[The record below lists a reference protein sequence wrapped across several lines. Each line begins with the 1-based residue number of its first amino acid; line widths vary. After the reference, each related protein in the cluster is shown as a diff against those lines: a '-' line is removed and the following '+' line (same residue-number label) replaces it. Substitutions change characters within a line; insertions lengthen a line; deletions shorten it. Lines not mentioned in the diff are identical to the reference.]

1 MTEEENK
8 NLNTEQEESIDLQAL
23 FLKYFAYW
31 PWFIASVIACLF
43 VAFLYIRFCTPQYS
57 VGASLLIKEEDKS
70 QSSGGASPLA
80 TIQDFGMFSMSNNF
94 DNEVEILKSRTLIK
108 KVVTD
113 LGLYQSIYEKR
124 LFGYNTPLYKN
135 APVNIFMSAQQA
147 DLLKAPVELDITYL
161 PNKEMNVKVQY
172 VLEKEEYEIK
182 QTFNEMPAVMPTPV
196 GVITF
201 TPDSAI
207 IAEREDPEETINLKA
222 FISSPTSTA
231 RGYAN
236 SLTVEA
242 VSKTTT
248 IAKLNLTNSDKTRA
262 ADFINH
268 LIYVYNEDAN
278 NEKNEVAQKTA
289 DFIEERIN
297 IINEELGTTE
307 TNLADFKQRS
317 GMTTDLE
324 MDAQIILEENSKY
337 EQQRVQN
344 ETQINLVTYL
354 KEYINNPQN
363 KEEVIPAN
371 VGLEDGALT
380 AAIEQYNNMI
390 IEKKKLLRTSSE
402 NNPAIINM
410 NAGIEAM
417 EKSVRTTIESVL
429 KGLLITKDDIEKQAR
444 KFEGRISNAP
454 QMEKELIGISRQQE
468 IKASLYIM
476 LLQKREENA
485 ITLASTA
492 NNGRIIEE
500 TLPGEKPVAPKKM
513 IILLGA
519 LVLGLGIPVGIIYLY
534 DLTRFKIENRTD
546 VEKLTKVP
554 LIAELPQV
562 GSNDNIKPLVREN
575 QNDIMEE
582 TFRGLRTNL
591 LFMLKPQEKVI
602 MFSSTQP
609 GEGKSFVAGNT
620 ALSLAYLGKKVI
632 IVGLDIRKPGL
643 NKVFSLQRSLM
654 GITNYLADPENNPI
668 DSLIIH
674 SEISP
679 NLDILPGGPIPP
691 NPTELVS
698 RNTLDQGIEYLKA
711 RYDYI
716 IVDSAP
722 IAMVPDTIIIGRIA
736 DTCVYVCRADV
747 TPKVGFDY
755 INELVRLKKFSNLA
769 VVLNGIDFTKRKNT
783 YGYGAKYGYH
793 KGYGYGYSDIN
804 NPMHKKKKA

>member
-1 MTEEENK
+1 MIEEENK
-8 NLNTEQEESIDLQAL
+8 NQNTEQEEAIDLRAL
-23 FLKYFAYW
+23 FFKYLAYW
-31 PWFIASVIACLF
+31 PWFVASVIACLF
-43 VAFLYIRFCTPQYS
+43 IAVVYIKFSIPQYS
-57 VGASLLIKEEDKS
+57 VTASLLIKEEDKN
-70 QSSGGASPLA
+70 SSASGANPLSA
-80 TIQDFGMFSMSNNF
+80 IQDFGMFSMSSNF

-108 KVVTD
+108 SVVND

-124 LFGYNTPLYKN
+124 LLGYNIPLYKN
-135 APVNIFMSAQQA
+135 SPVNIFMSAQQA
-147 DLLKAPVELDITYL
+147 DQLDAPVELDITYR
-161 PNKEMNVKVQY
+161 PNNEMEVKAQY
-172 VLEKEEYEIK
+172 VLEEEEYEMK

-231 RGYAN
+231 QSYAN
-236 SLTVEA
+236 NLTIEP

-248 IAKLNLTNSDKTRA
+248 IARLALINSDKTRA

-268 LIYVYNEDAN
+268 LVYIYNEDAN
-278 NEKNEVAQKTA
+278 DEKNEVAQKTT

-297 IINEELGTTE
+297 IINEELGVTE
-307 TNLADFKQRS
+307 THLADFKQRS
-317 GMTTDLE
+317 GMTTDLT
-324 MDAQIILEENSKY
+324 MDAQMILQENSKY
-337 EQQRVQN
+337 EQQRVQS

-354 KEYINNPQN
+354 QEYVNNPKN
-363 KEEVIPAN
+363 DEEVVPAN
-371 VGLEDGALT
+371 VGLEDIALT
-380 AAIEQYNNMI
+380 TAIEQYNNMI

-410 NAGIEAM
+410 DAGIEAM
-417 EKSVRTTIESVL
+417 KKSVKTTIESVL
-429 KGLLITKDDIEKQAR
+429 KGLLITKADIEKQSR

-454 QMEKELIGISRQQE
+454 QAEKELIGISRQQE

-500 TLPGEKPVAPKKM
+500 TLPEKSPVSPKKM
-513 IILLGA
+513 IILFGA
-519 LVLGLGIPVGIIYLY
+519 LVLGIGIPVGIIYLY
-534 DLTRFKIENRTD
+534 DITRFKIENRSD
-546 VEKLTKVP
+546 IEKITKVP
-554 LIAELPQV
+554 IIAELPQM
-562 GSNDNIKPLVREN
+562 GENGDKKSLVREN

-591 LFMLKPQEKVI
+591 LFMLSPQEKVI

-632 IVGLDIRKPGL
+632 VVGLDIRKPGL
-643 NKVFSLQRSLM
+643 NKVFSLPRRII
-654 GITNYLADPENNPI
+654 GITSYLVDPENNPLEN
-668 DSLIIH
+668 LIVN
-674 SEISP
+674 SGISP
-679 NLDILPGGPIPP
+679 NLDILPGGQIPP

-698 RNTLDQGIEYLKA
+698 RDTLDKCIEELKT

-722 IAMVPDTIIIGRIA
+722 IAMVPDTAIIGRIT
-736 DTCVYVCRADV
+736 DTCVYICRAGV
-747 TPKVGFDY
+747 TPKAGFEF
-755 INELVRLKKFSNLA
+755 INELQKQKKFSNLS
-769 VVLNGIDFTKRKNT
+769 VVLNGIDFTKRKNS
-783 YGYGAKYGYH
+783 YGYGNKYGYH
-793 KGYGYGYSDIN
+793 KGYGYGYNDN
-804 NPMHKKKKA
+804 KTAEHKRKK